1 MARVKEILGDYSGAV
16 RSLMAHED
24 YKKALSNSVRFE
36 KEHHTLDPDVTSQQI
51 ASEYFRRNVNE
62 KDKKE
67 ELKGT
72 LQYISEGSIKAA
84 FLKEIGLYE
93 EAIDE
98 LMKEKH
104 YHEAYRMLQ
113 VHGLFAKGFDV
124 ANDKETKGW
133 FLFLHTTGLLINND
147 WKQTD
152 EIENNLQRLEKY
164 SLQFQAQSQLLSAK
178 VHKNPTFCRKAI
190 MSFKE
195 CKSTC
200 GELATYD
207 LLKKLQI
214 PTAPLEDFKM
224 SKSAFEVAEAIISCS
239 SNQGTYKQKSI
250 FSDVLYIHHLTDD
263 KSNDMYHIAPFLLEN
278 NLSFELSGIS
288 AFDCKN
294 SDGMVVLNHEV
305 VHSSLTNHYRSLS
318 KLILNNDAVSSF
330 FKKQVL
336 AKLVTTEF
344 HKGLQTGKFQQSR
357 FDVSVHKYFD
367 NLKQMVEYNFLA
379 GQSLGDNNEA
389 VLRLFSPTAAFFV
402 LVMKPNLSF
411 LKQSNLVC
419 QHFKR
424 SALDIL
430 KDENVNLDGYF
441 TAWRLLLVFTGNTNA
456 RYEVI
461 KAMKSSGSNTY
472 TYEYNEERLHVFN
485 GWLVVH
491 KQIHFEARVTLAAKS
506 AYNYIFSRIANM
518 GDVRNQAISIYTL
531 TYISSVLSTALI
543 SMLTVALSNPPYIS
557 PNFLIPFLYTNLITN
572 FDSFNVQG
580 SREIRILEACCQQL
594 YSSSNKWLIIN
605 QSSTQLLNLLEF
617 LVGGDKNGYNVLLT
631 ALTTETSIQDGSA
644 LYCLILCLVLAANL
658 YKFYYANSDD
668 NEGIKIIQE
677 CLLNIHK
684 VLHRCKSSSAEFI
697 SEAYTAMQKAR
708 DTSDIFVLVLDLL
721 QIHRQVS
728 LMVKPYLDLF
738 HTSIAF
744 DPMYQKDFPRHPI
757 KALVI
762 MELPKDE
769 TPTVTSDDVVPLSHG
784 NDSQTE
790 STFQSEINNPQVY
803 SRSFSEDEQ
812 FLEDIKMESVTEIQR
827 EKSIEAV
834 IENGFCNLCGKN
846 VISETD
852 DSVEGK
858 EENKGDALISAK
870 KEMNDYDSHLK
881 SDAHLNEVKEHSAYF
896 DMKHAT
902 EAACNKLITELE
914 AVLKEKK
921 WIDLE
926 SLQKKCR
933 NEIETVA
940 RTESETL
947 KRFQWSDGKV
957 TLQQCLTNFQKWRKE
972 YDDLKTKYDAIESK
986 LYTEEEMEENII
998 PDVISSPKLSKR
1010 KRKRKS

>member
-1 MARVKEILGDYSGAV
+1 
-16 RSLMAHED
+16 MAHED

-133 FLFLHTTGLLINND
+133 FLFLHTTGLLMNND

-491 KQIHFEARVTLAAKS
+491 KQIHLQARVTLAAKS

-757 KALVI
+757 KVLCTLFKNI
-762 MELPKDE
+762 
-769 TPTVTSDDVVPLSHG
+769 H
-784 NDSQTE
+784 
-790 STFQSEINNPQVY
+790 Y
-803 SRSFSEDEQ
+803 
-812 FLEDIKMESVTEIQR
+812 IK
-827 EKSIEAV
+827 
-834 IENGFCNLCGKN
+834 
-846 VISETD
+846 
-852 DSVEGK
+852 
-858 EENKGDALISAK
+858 
-870 KEMNDYDSHLK
+870 
-881 SDAHLNEVKEHSAYF
+881 
-896 DMKHAT
+896 
-902 EAACNKLITELE
+902 ACIL
-914 AVLKEKK
+914 
-921 WIDLE
+921 
-926 SLQKKCR
+926 
-933 NEIETVA
+933 
-940 RTESETL
+940 
-947 KRFQWSDGKV
+947 
-957 TLQQCLTNFQKWRKE
+957 
-972 YDDLKTKYDAIESK
+972 
-986 LYTEEEMEENII
+986 
-998 PDVISSPKLSKR
+998 
-1010 KRKRKS
+1010 